1 MTISPLAA
9 VDALIAPICIAA
21 NRLRQVRD
29 SLPVQF
35 WTILPPMF
43 REPVDALFLA
53 VENYDSF
60 IGRMRDVGLMP
71 AKDLTPGE

>member
-1 MTISPLAA
+1 MTSPLAA
-9 VDALIAPICIAA
+9 IDSLIAPICIAA

-43 REPVDALFLA
+43 REPVEALFLA
-53 VENYDSF
+53 VENYDRF
-60 IGRMRDVGLMP
+60 IGQMRDAGVMP
-71 AKDLTPGE
+71 PKEID

>member
-1 MTISPLAA
+1 MTSPLAA

-29 SLPVQF
+29 SLPERF
-35 WTILPPMF
+35 WTIVPAVF
-43 REPVDALFLA
+43 RDPVEALFLA
-53 VENYDSF
+53 VENYDAF

-71 AKDLTPGE
+71 AKDLTPGQ